1 MKIDVTQ
8 YLRPN
13 GNERQLKVEIPD
25 ELKEKY
31 LLIIKSGCSI
41 TSEAM
46 PSCNMVAQYISHPE
60 GDFCIEMS
68 SPGEKATEALHKMI
82 EKFDIG
88 AFNKWLENLNDNED
102 LDDTELMNR
111 IDIENDD
118 GLGIYKTGH

>member
-1 MKIDVTQ
+1 MKIDVTH
-8 YLRPN
+8 YTRPA
-13 GNERQLKVEIPD
+13 GNERHLKVKVPD

-31 LLIIKSGCSI
+31 LSIIKSGCSI

-46 PSCNMVAQYISHPE
+46 PTGNMVAQYISHPE

-82 EKFDIG
+82 EKFDID
-88 AFNKWLENLNDNED
+88 AFNKWLKNLNDNED
-102 LDDTELMNR
+102 LDDQELKNR